1 MSASYSGRLRSRSV
15 SSMRSAKMPCC
26 WRAKSTLYNAVEA
39 VPRCAKPVGLG
50 AMRTRTVE
58 GPGTAICYGRA
69 WSARVGRRQRVQPR
83 QRGAGQSPRR
93 RCRPRARVRR
103 ADRRCETGPRTR
115 RRACT
120 GVVSAVRPRARGAPD
135 PEACSRQFEGVGR
148 PRSGRRILLPGRRRP
163 RPRSAGSARIRGVAR
178 HVRRMARRRVSGRL
192 FSRSHGLVQPY
203 PRAGGLA
210 QPFQPPAGR
219 RARSRPE
226 DRCAAPLRHLRPPLG
241 GVAASGCPRAD
252 FAGHRRAE
260 RGGVAG
266 RNRARKGCWRG
277 HGGRGSPVVFIH
289 GLGSSSYMEW
299 RYNLEPTGARHR
311 VFALVLPGYGR
322 TENPRARYSIP
333 YFARFVERYIED
345 RALRSAAIVGA
356 SLGGRVALEL
366 ALERPQLARKLVLV
380 NTLGLGRPQVRMAQ
394 MAYGLVT
401 IPRVGEAAMR
411 FARGALQ
418 WASPSLIRRVAARY
432 AGATSDLERAMDDA
446 YLKDLRELYAT
457 DEFHNAYL
465 STVRS
470 LVNPRALFGGHHDV
484 TTRLNEIKMPL
495 QLIWGAD
502 DPLFPVAHAT
512 RAHSLV
518 EHSRLAVIEGAGHS
532 PQAER
537 PEEFNRVLLDFLAS

>member
-1 MSASYSGRLRSRSV
+1 MIGTAR
-15 SSMRSAKMPCC
+15 
-26 WRAKSTLYNAVEA
+26 
-39 VPRCAKPVGLG
+39 
-50 AMRTRTVE
+50 RTRSPIHS
-58 GPGTAICYGRA
+58 GFIDIG
-69 WSARVGRRQRVQPR
+69 SLRV
-83 QRGAGQSPRR
+83 
-93 RCRPRARVRR
+93 
-103 ADRRCETGPRTR
+103 
-115 RRACT
+115 
-120 GVVSAVRPRARGAPD
+120 
-135 PEACSRQFEGVGR
+135 
-148 PRSGRRILLPGRRRP
+148 
-163 RPRSAGSARIRGVAR
+163 
-178 HVRRMARRRVSGRL
+178 HHM
-192 FSRSHGLVQPY
+192 
-203 PRAGGLA
+203 
-210 QPFQPPAGR
+210 
-219 RARSRPE
+219 
-226 DRCAAPLRHLRPPLG
+226 
-241 GVAASGCPRAD
+241 
-252 FAGHRRAE
+252 
-260 RGGVAG
+260 
-266 RNRARKGCWRG
+266 

-311 VFALVLPGYGR
+311 VFAPDLPGYGR
-322 TENPRARYSIP
+322 TEKPRARYSIP

-345 RALRSAAIVGA
+345 RGLRSSAIVGA

-484 TTRLNEIKMPL
+484 TTRLNEIKIPL